1 MTEFE
6 RGLASEVLSVSDVT
20 STIRELL
27 ESSFPRILVRGEV
40 TNLSRPQSGHLY
52 FSLFDDIEG
61 NKGSRL
67 SSAQLPCVVWRSSVA
82 RLRALPANGQKVTVS
97 GRIGVYEPRGT
108 YQLIG
113 DHVEP
118 AGLGEL
124 QRLFEEL
131 KERLRREGLFDAAR
145 KRPLPYLPERIGLI
159 TSTSGAAIRD
169 VLRILYR
176 RHPQAW
182 VRIVPVRVQGQGA
195 AEEIARAVR
204 CFQTGGGQAD
214 VIVLA
219 RGGGSLEDLWAFND
233 EEVARALAASR
244 IPTVSAVGHEVDFSI
259 SDFVADARAQTPT
272 HAAELLVPDLH
283 ELTDS
288 LRIQRRRLHLA
299 LENGRSTKAA
309 QLSQILKRRPLR
321 EPQAIVQE
329 WFEKCDD
336 LAKEMK
342 FHLYKRWGEWE
353 DALKSCSG
361 RLEALNPLK
370 VIERG
375 YSLTTDLEGRIVRDA
390 ADLDL
395 GQRLR
400 IQLARGEAD
409 VQVTGLSSD
418 RPSSLK
424 NR

>member
-1 MTEFE
+1 M
-6 RGLASEVLSVSDVT
+6 SEQPVLSVSDVT
-20 STIRELL
+20 TTIRDLL
-27 ESSFPRILVRGEV
+27 EASFPRIVVRGEV

-52 FSLFDDIEG
+52 FSLFDDTGGE
-61 NKGSRL
+61 KVSRL
-67 SSAQLPCVVWRSSVA
+67 SSAQLPCVVWRSA
-82 RLRALPANGQKVTVS
+82 ARRLRALPENGQKVIVS

-113 DHVEP
+113 DRVEP

-124 QRLFEEL
+124 QRVFEEL
-131 KERLRREGLFDAAR
+131 KERLHREGLFDAAR

-159 TSTSGAAIRD
+159 TSTGGAAIRD
-169 VLRILYR
+169 VLRVLYR
-176 RHPQAW
+176 RHPRAW

-195 AEEIARAVR
+195 AEEIARAVS
-204 CFQTGGGQAD
+204 CFQTEGGQVD

-219 RGGGSLEDLWAFND
+219 RGGGSLEDLWAFN
-233 EEVARALAASR
+233 EEPVARALAASR
-244 IPTVSAVGHEVDFSI
+244 IPTVSAVGHEVDFTI

-283 ELTDS
+283 ELAGS
-288 LRIQRRRLHLA
+288 LHMLRRRLYLA
-299 LENGRSTKAA
+299 LENGRSLKAT

-321 EPQAIVQE
+321 DPQAIVQE
-329 WFEKCDD
+329 WFEKCDG
-336 LAKEMK
+336 LAREMK
-342 FHLYKRWGEWE
+342 FHLYKQWGEWE
-353 DALKSCSG
+353 DGLKSCSG

-370 VIERG
+370 VTERG

-418 RPSSLK
+418 KPSGLK
-424 NR
+424 KR